1 MASGDSKFEDL
12 SEADIDSLIDD
23 AVPKNTKKATAWG
36 ISVLKDWLSKK
47 YPSEVLESLSPEVL
61 SERLKKFYQELRKSP
76 TEHYSASAHL
86 SIRAAIDR
94 HLNTLPE
101 FSGISIVRDP
111 LFKIANKSLSAKL
124 KQRKAQGFAK
134 VQHHPSISPED
145 IQKCYETKVFSDET
159 PISLLRVNW
168 FNISLH
174 FCRRGRENLR
184 SLTPDSFVIKKDAN
198 GGEYVEMSISEKTKN
213 HQGGLGDK
221 ADESDPKMFSTG
233 MSNCP
238 VKYFKKFLSVLNPNQ
253 TALFQKPKRNFLPSD
268 EIWFENS
275 PIGVNKLGDMMKEIS
290 LAASLS
296 KVYTNHCVRSTTIS
310 ALDEA
315 GIPIHRIMQTSGHRS
330 ESSVKSYCDRQ
341 SLEKYKESSNILARV
356 GHDSKE
362 STSGAVVG
370 AVNNIENLT
379 QNSQSHNVQNVVANL
394 NHSPTLNVLSRA
406 EFKDCQININIT
418 KK

>member
-1 MASGDSKFEDL
+1 M
-12 SEADIDSLIDD
+12 
-23 AVPKNTKKATAWG
+23 
-36 ISVLKDWLSKK
+36 
-47 YPSEVLESLSPEVL
+47 ESLSPEVL
-61 SERLKKFYQELRKSP
+61 SQRLKKFYQELRKSP

-94 HLNTLPE
+94 YLNTLPE
-101 FSGISIVRDP
+101 FTGIRDP
-111 LFKIANKSLSAKL
+111 LFNIANKSLSAKL
-124 KQRKAQGFAK
+124 KQLKAQGFAK
-134 VQHHPSISPED
+134 VHHHSSISPED
-145 IQKCYETKVFSDET
+145 IQKCYETKVFGDET

-184 SLTPDSFVIKKDAN
+184 SLTPDSFVIKKDASN
-198 GGEYVEMSISEKTKN
+198 REYVELSISEKTKN

-253 TALFQKPKRNFLPSD
+253 TALFQKPKRNFLSSD
-268 EIWFENS
+268 KIWFENS

-341 SLEKYKESSNILARV
+341 SLEKYKETSNILARV
-356 GHDSKE
+356 GHDSTPKE
-362 STSGAVVG
+362 STSGAVV

-394 NHSPTLNVLSRA
+394 NHSPTLNFLSRA

>member
-36 ISVLKDWLSKK
+36 IYVLK
-47 YPSEVLESLSPEVL
+47 EVL

-124 KQRKAQGFAK
+124 KQLKAQGFAK

-159 PISLLRVNW
+159 PISLLR
-168 FNISLH
+168 
-174 FCRRGRENLR
+174 
-184 SLTPDSFVIKKDAN
+184 KDAN

-315 GIPIHRIMQTSGHRS
+315 GIPIHRIM
-330 ESSVKSYCDRQ
+330 
-341 SLEKYKESSNILARV
+341 
-356 GHDSKE
+356 
-362 STSGAVVG
+362 
-370 AVNNIENLT
+370 
-379 QNSQSHNVQNVVANL
+379 
-394 NHSPTLNVLSRA
+394 
-406 EFKDCQININIT
+406 
-418 KK
+418 

>member
-1 MASGDSKFEDL
+1 MRILNFSFTLVELYFCVL
-12 SEADIDSLIDD
+12 STVLPAL
-23 AVPKNTKKATAWG
+23 KK
-36 ISVLKDWLSKK
+36 IIIVRILFCFVFLLDWLSKK
-47 YPSEVLESLSPEVL
+47 YPNEVLESLSPEVL

-76 TEHYSASAHL
+76 TEHYSASVHL

-94 HLNTLPE
+94 YLNTLPE

-124 KQRKAQGFAK
+124 KQLKAQGFAK

-145 IQKCYETKVFSDET
+145 IQKCYETNVFSEET

-168 FNISLH
+168 FNISPR

-184 SLTPDSFVIKKDAN
+184 SLTPDSFVFKKDAN
-198 GGEYVEMSISEKTKN
+198 GGEYVEMPISEKTKN

-221 ADESDPKMFSTG
+221 ADESDSKMFSTG

-238 VKYFKKFLSVLNPNQ
+238 VKYFRKFISVLNPNQ

-296 KVYTNHCVRSTTIS
+296 KVFTNHCVRSTTIS

-356 GHDSKE
+356 SHDSTPKE
-362 STSGAVVG
+362 STSGAVVD
-370 AVNNIENLT
+370 AADFRFVNGRC
-379 QNSQSHNVQNVVANL
+379 H
-394 NHSPTLNVLSRA
+394 
-406 EFKDCQININIT
+406 F
-418 KK
+418 

>member
-36 ISVLKDWLSKK
+36 ISVLK
-47 YPSEVLESLSPEVL
+47 EVL

-124 KQRKAQGFAK
+124 KQLKAQGFAK

-159 PISLLRVNW
+159 PISLLR
-168 FNISLH
+168 
-174 FCRRGRENLR
+174 
-184 SLTPDSFVIKKDAN
+184 KDAN

-315 GIPIHRIMQTSGHRS
+315 GIPIHRIM
-330 ESSVKSYCDRQ
+330 
-341 SLEKYKESSNILARV
+341 
-356 GHDSKE
+356 
-362 STSGAVVG
+362 
-370 AVNNIENLT
+370 
-379 QNSQSHNVQNVVANL
+379 
-394 NHSPTLNVLSRA
+394 
-406 EFKDCQININIT
+406 
-418 KK
+418 

>member
-1 MASGDSKFEDL
+1 MSFVCFL
-12 SEADIDSLIDD
+12 
-23 AVPKNTKKATAWG
+23 
-36 ISVLKDWLSKK
+36 DWLSKK
-47 YPSEVLESLSPEVL
+47 YPNEVLESLSPEVL
-61 SERLKKFYQELRKSP
+61 SERLKKFYQELKKSP

-94 HLNTLPE
+94 YLNTLPE
-101 FSGISIVRDP
+101 FSGISIIRDQQ
-111 LFKIANKSLSAKL
+111 FKIANKSLSAKL
-124 KQRKAQGFAK
+124 KQLKAQGFAK

-145 IQKCYETKVFSDET
+145 IKKCYETKVFSGET
-159 PISLLRVNW
+159 PIGLLRVNW

-184 SLTPDSFVIKKDAN
+184 TLTPDSFVIKKDAN
-198 GGEYVEMSISEKTKN
+198 DSEYVEMSVSEKTKN

-221 ADESDPKMFSTG
+221 ADESDPKMFSSG
-233 MSNCP
+233 MPNCP

-253 TALFQKPKRNFLPSD
+253 TALFQKPKRNFLSSD
-268 EIWFENS
+268 KIWFENS

-341 SLEKYKESSNILARV
+341 SLENYKESSNILARV
-356 GHDSKE
+356 GHDSTPKE
-362 STSGAVVG
+362 STSGEVV
-370 AVNNIENLT
+370 AVNNIEHLT
-379 QNSQSHNVQNVVANL
+379 QNSESHNVQNVMANL
-394 NHSPTLNVLSRA
+394 NHSPTLNFLSRA

>member
-1 MASGDSKFEDL
+1 
-12 SEADIDSLIDD
+12 
-23 AVPKNTKKATAWG
+23 
-36 ISVLKDWLSKK
+36 
-47 YPSEVLESLSPEVL
+47 
-61 SERLKKFYQELRKSP
+61 
-76 TEHYSASAHL
+76 
-86 SIRAAIDR
+86 
-94 HLNTLPE
+94 
-101 FSGISIVRDP
+101 
-111 LFKIANKSLSAKL
+111 
-124 KQRKAQGFAK
+124 
-134 VQHHPSISPED
+134 
-145 IQKCYETKVFSDET
+145 
-159 PISLLRVNW
+159 
-168 FNISLH
+168 
-174 FCRRGRENLR
+174 
-184 SLTPDSFVIKKDAN
+184 
-198 GGEYVEMSISEKTKN
+198 
-213 HQGGLGDK
+213 
-221 ADESDPKMFSTG
+221 

-253 TALFQKPKRNFLPSD
+253 TAVFQRPKRNFLPSD

-341 SLEKYKESSNILARV
+341 SLEKYRESSNILAKV

-362 STSGAVVG
+362 STSGALVG
-370 AVNNIENLT
+370 AVSNIENLT

>member
-1 MASGDSKFEDL
+1 M
-12 SEADIDSLIDD
+12 
-23 AVPKNTKKATAWG
+23 
-36 ISVLKDWLSKK
+36 
-47 YPSEVLESLSPEVL
+47 ESLSPEVL

-124 KQRKAQGFAK
+124 KQLKAQGFAK

-145 IQKCYETKVFSDET
+145 IHKCYETKVFSDET

>member
-1 MASGDSKFEDL
+1 M
-12 SEADIDSLIDD
+12 
-23 AVPKNTKKATAWG
+23 
-36 ISVLKDWLSKK
+36 
-47 YPSEVLESLSPEVL
+47 ESLSPEVL
-61 SERLKKFYQELRKSP
+61 SQRLKKFYQELRKSP

-94 HLNTLPE
+94 YLNTLPE
-101 FSGISIVRDP
+101 FTGISIIRDP
-111 LFKIANKSLSAKL
+111 LFNIANKSLSAKL
-124 KQRKAQGFAK
+124 KQVKAQGFAK
-134 VQHHPSISPED
+134 VHHHSSISPED
-145 IQKCYETKVFSDET
+145 IQKCYETKVFGDET

-184 SLTPDSFVIKKDAN
+184 SLTPDSFVIKKDASN
-198 GGEYVEMSISEKTKN
+198 REYVELSISEKTKN

-253 TALFQKPKRNFLPSD
+253 TALFQKPKRNFLSSD
-268 EIWFENS
+268 KIWFENS

-341 SLEKYKESSNILARV
+341 SLEKYKETSNILARV
-356 GHDSKE
+356 GHDSTPKE
-362 STSGAVVG
+362 STSGAVV

-394 NHSPTLNVLSRA
+394 NHSPTLNFLSRA

>member
-1 MASGDSKFEDL
+1 MLQRAC
-12 SEADIDSLIDD
+12 
-23 AVPKNTKKATAWG
+23 
-36 ISVLKDWLSKK
+36 
-47 YPSEVLESLSPEVL
+47 PSERP
-61 SERLKKFYQELRKSP
+61 
-76 TEHYSASAHL
+76 
-86 SIRAAIDR
+86 
-94 HLNTLPE
+94 LNLLG
-101 FSGISIVRDP
+101 FSGISIIRDP

-124 KQRKAQGFAK
+124 KQLKAQGFAK

-145 IQKCYETKVFSDET
+145 IQKCYEMKVVSNDT

-184 SLTPDSFVIKKDAN
+184 SLTPDSFVIKKGAN
-198 GGEYVEMSISEKTKN
+198 DGEYVEMSISEKKKN

-221 ADESDPKMFSTG
+221 ADESDPKMFTTG

-238 VKYFKKFLSVLNPNQ
+238 LKYFKKFLSVLNPNQ
-253 TALFQKPKRNFLPSD
+253 AALFQQPKRNFFPSD
-268 EIWFENS
+268 KIWFENS
-275 PIGVNKLGDMMKEIS
+275 PIGVNKLDNMMKAIS

-310 ALDEA
+310 ALVEA

-330 ESSVKSYCDRQ
+330 EGSVKSYCDRQ

-356 GHDSKE
+356 GHDSTPKE
-362 STSGAVVG
+362 STSGAVV

-379 QNSQSHNVQNVVANL
+379 QNSQSHNIQNVVANF
-394 NHSPTLNVLSRA
+394 NHSPTLNFLSRA

>member
-23 AVPKNTKKATAWG
+23 AVPKNTKQATAWG

-124 KQRKAQGFAK
+124 KQLKAQGFAK

-198 GGEYVEMSISEKTKN
+198 GGEYVEMSISEKRKTTKAVSEI
-213 HQGGLGDK
+213 K
-221 ADESDPKMFSTG
+221 PTK
-233 MSNCP
+233 
-238 VKYFKKFLSVLNPNQ
+238 VI
-253 TALFQKPKRNFLPSD
+253 QK
-268 EIWFENS
+268 
-275 PIGVNKLGDMMKEIS
+275 
-290 LAASLS
+290 
-296 KVYTNHCVRSTTIS
+296 CS
-310 ALDEA
+310 ALE
-315 GIPIHRIMQTSGHRS
+315 
-330 ESSVKSYCDRQ
+330 
-341 SLEKYKESSNILARV
+341 
-356 GHDSKE
+356 
-362 STSGAVVG
+362 
-370 AVNNIENLT
+370 
-379 QNSQSHNVQNVVANL
+379 
-394 NHSPTLNVLSRA
+394 
-406 EFKDCQININIT
+406 CQIVL
-418 KK
+418 

>member
-23 AVPKNTKKATAWG
+23 A
-36 ISVLKDWLSKK
+36 
-47 YPSEVLESLSPEVL
+47 
-61 SERLKKFYQELRKSP
+61 RLKKFYQELRKSP

-124 KQRKAQGFAK
+124 KQLKAQGFAK

-198 GGEYVEMSISEKTKN
+198 GGEYVEI
-213 HQGGLGDK
+213 
-221 ADESDPKMFSTG
+221 
-233 MSNCP
+233 
-238 VKYFKKFLSVLNPNQ
+238 VLNPNQ

-379 QNSQSHNVQNVVANL
+379 QNSQSHN
-394 NHSPTLNVLSRA
+394 
-406 EFKDCQININIT
+406 
-418 KK
+418 